1 KGNIADVFIAKHKNK
16 LGQMFG
22 FCRYNGIDNTQNL
35 IDSLNGV
42 WIGKLRLHANIAGFD
57 RKEGFRPPQANVKK
71 PAPVAS
77 TSIKRGANSSHSFV
91 NVVKGVSNEEK
102 MGTGGA
108 PVDDSFSG
116 VEIKYLGGLW
126 VLFVFNDK
134 HVSDKFLNHE
144 GIQSW
149 FSSLEPCW
157 TPNFA
162 PEAVDTEEEGYVAD
176 GVNVVEEGYV
186 ENFSNT
192 DGGNVDEEEK
202 ELMGELFCTHDNG
215 TPHNKK
221 ENTDAQPF
229 NSDPFDQSDGG
240 EKQHDFS
247 DVNKPE
253 FSVHHESKSIQ
264 SSQVKDDEAP
274 RKYVGVSMIQQVE
287 DTIKVGIALGFN
299 MDGCQDMLQKMIA
312 DMGEDIVWGNTHF
325 DFASTS
331 ARGRSGGILCIWNNL
346 MFQKDSIICADNYV
360 AVQVM
365 GDFNEVREAVERSGT
380 DFNERQAE
388 IFNSFITNMNLF
400 DVPLG
405 GFRSTW
411 TDKWA
416 SKMSKLDRFLATEGF
431 HDVFPNITGNIL
443 EKGIP
448 DHRPILL
455 KESVV
460 DYGPTLFRF
469 FHSWLD
475 CEWFYD
481 LVVDTWKSY
490 DSADSNGMISFKKKL
505 QNLKQVI
512 RTWSSSKKLSDNQM
526 KKEHQ
531 NCLSLIDAKVDQGT
545 ATSDDLNLRISSM
558 KILSDIDRKEASEL
572 AQKAK
577 VKWALEGDENTS
589 FFHGSLKKKR
599 RESASRPTIG
609 DVDFKQIFVEKREF
623 LECDVSN
630 EEIKRAVWDCGSDR
644 APGPDDWYRKRNK
657 ALMVFKVDFEKAFD
671 SLRWDYLNVIM
682 EKLGFGFKWRMW
694 ISGCLKN
701 SRASILINGS
711 PTSEFDMFNGRRQGD
726 PMSSFLFILAMEGL
740 HVLVSKAV
748 TTGLYKG
755 ASIGRGVN
763 VLDEEVS
770 SMALVL
776 GCRVAK
782 LPMMYLGVPIGF
794 NMRRCVNWKRVVQN
808 FESMM
813 NRWKAKLLSVGGR
826 LSLIKV
832 VLGNLPT
839 YYMSLYWMPITVQK
853 RLESMRNRFF
863 IGGDSDDIKITWVKW
878 NSCLAGKAMGG
889 LVSHLQAKGID
900 LFTLCGRSV
909 GDGNSTSFWGDN
921 WCGTRPLKDFFPR
934 VYALDENKLCTV
946 AQRINIEDWSFVLR
960 RPPRGGAQSNQL
972 DELIQVT
979 RDVVLSDS
987 TDGWNW
993 ELDTTGYSVASACM
1007 HIDEHTLNGTFTST
1021 RWLRCIPI
1029 KVNIFIWRLRLD
1041 KLPTLVNMDRKG
1053 IDIDSLICPICNE
1066 HVENVD
1072 HLFFSCEMAHD
1083 LWGLLARWCTLDIPE
1098 VSNITEWFSWLNDAH
1113 VSKSA
1118 RIILE
1123 GIAST
1128 IMWSVWNL
1136 RNAWIF
1142 SSSKPK
1148 KANIW
1153 DSIVHYSFLWISS
1166 RNPNSRFRW
1175 IDWLGNPIDT
1185 NPSM

>member
-1 KGNIADVFIAKHKNK
+1 MGTCWYASGWIVHTSYPVSQEDKCTLELVILGCHK
-16 LGQMFG
+16 
-22 FCRYNGIDNTQNL
+22 D
-35 IDSLNGV
+35 
-42 WIGKLRLHANIAGFD
+42 
-57 RKEGFRPPQANVKK
+57 FR
-71 PAPVAS
+71 
-77 TSIKRGANSSHSFV
+77 SIANSRIIC
-91 NVVKGVSNEEK
+91 KNE
-102 MGTGGA
+102 G
-108 PVDDSFSG
+108 FSG
-116 VEIKYLGGLW
+116 VDIKYLGGLW
-126 VLFVFNDK
+126 VLFVFKDK
-134 HVSDKFLNHE
+134 HVKDMFINHE

-149 FSSLEPCW
+149 FTSLG
-157 TPNFA
+157 
-162 PEAVDTEEEGYVAD
+162 DHEEEGFVENSSNAD
-176 GVNVVEEGYV
+176 GGKVKA
-186 ENFSNT
+186 
-192 DGGNVDEEEK
+192 EEE
-202 ELMGELFCTHDNG
+202 ELMGELFCNDDNE
-215 TPHNKK
+215 TPPNMK
-221 ENTDAQPF
+221 ENLDAQPS
-229 NSDPFDQSDGG
+229 NSDPFDLASKTVLWSTLSQLISNWDG
-240 EKQHDFS
+240 HA
-247 DVNKPE
+247 
-253 FSVHHESKSIQ
+253 I
-264 SSQVKDDEAP
+264 
-274 RKYVGVSMIQQVE
+274 
-287 DTIKVGIALGFN
+287 
-299 MDGCQDMLQKMIA
+299 
-312 DMGEDIVWGNTHF
+312 
-325 DFASTS
+325 
-331 ARGRSGGILCIWNNL
+331 
-346 MFQKDSIICADNYV
+346 
-360 AVQVM
+360 VM
-365 GDFNEVREAVERSGT
+365 GDFNEVREVADRSGFV
-380 DFNERQAE
+380 FNERHAE

-405 GFRSTW
+405 GFRFTW
-411 TDKWA
+411 IDKWA
-416 SKMSKLDRFLATEGF
+416 SKMSKLI
-431 HDVFPNITGNIL
+431 V
-443 EKGIP
+443 
-448 DHRPILL
+448 
-455 KESVV
+455 
-460 DYGPTLFRF
+460 YGPTPFRF

-475 CEWFYD
+475 CEGFYD
-481 LVVDTWKSY
+481 LVVNTWKSY
-490 DSADSNGMISFKKKL
+490 DSVDSNGMISFKKKL

-512 RTWSSSKKLSDNQM
+512 RTWSSFKKLSDNQM
-526 KKEHQ
+526 NKEHQ
-531 NCLSLIDAKVDQGT
+531 NCLSLIDAKVNQGT
-545 ATSDDLNLRISSM
+545 AISDDLNLRISFM
-558 KILSDIDRKEASEL
+558 KILSDIDCKEASDL

-577 VKWALEGDENTS
+577 VKWVLEGDENTS

-599 RESASRPTIG
+599 RESAIKGILKMAFGLMIQERSCVSFEQSAFIKGRNILDGPL
-609 DVDFKQIFVEKREF
+609 V
-623 LECDVSN
+623 LNEC
-630 EEIKRAVWDCGSDR
+630 I
-644 APGPDDWYRKRNK
+644 DWYRKRNK

-853 RLESMRNRFF
+853 RIESMRNRFF

-1053 IDIDSLICPICNE
+1053 IDVDSLICPICNE

-1098 VSNITEWFSWLNDAH
+1098 VSNITEWFSWLDDAH

-1153 DSIVHYSFLWISS
+1153 DSIVHYSFL
-1166 RNPNSRFRW
+1166 
-1175 IDWLGNPIDT
+1175 
-1185 NPSM
+1185 